1 LRGGNDCGRPLAM
14 VSGATARQC
23 LSESNKMPS
32 DREKLEVESLA
43 AVADRMSNAEH
54 GSRTHTVALAEFTRR
69 QTLAQLQATQAQI
82 DAAEAAK
89 ETAIYTRQ
97 NAKYLLWS
105 VIVLA
110 SSSVLSLILT
120 AVGLWSK

>member
-1 LRGGNDCGRPLAM
+1 
-14 VSGATARQC
+14 
-23 LSESNKMPS
+23 MPS